1 MKDTTAN
8 NQPIWWVDSNLGT
21 SGIREKTDMI
31 LYARNDLGTV
41 QPFVECGS
49 CHDPH
54 NSGSA
59 GPTQVAFLRTTNAA
73 SAVCVACH
81 TK

>member
-1 MKDTTAN
+1 M
-8 NQPIWWVDSNLGT
+8 L
-21 SGIREKTDMI
+21 
-31 LYARNDLGTV
+31 LYTRSDAVGGGGTV
-41 QPFVECGS
+41 EPFVECGS

-54 NSGSA
+54 NSSSEG
-59 GPTQVAFLRTTNAA
+59 TNQVAFLRTTNAA